1 MRMWIFLIELIAYEK
16 DSPEVPIMALAIG
29 NSPQESTKSMLDEN
43 LFGPENQIA
52 DTDSNED
59 EDEFGFQDYDDDYA
73 DDDYDDEDYAA
84 GGGRWR
90 RHDDGDG
97 GQ

>member
-16 DSPEVPIMALAIG
+16 EAPEAPIMALAIG

-52 DTDSNED
+52 DTASND
-59 EDEFGFQDYDDDYA
+59 DDDDEFGFQDYDDDYA
-73 DDDYDDEDYAA
+73 DDDLNDYSEYEY
-84 GGGRWR
+84 
-90 RHDDGDG
+90 
-97 GQ
+97 